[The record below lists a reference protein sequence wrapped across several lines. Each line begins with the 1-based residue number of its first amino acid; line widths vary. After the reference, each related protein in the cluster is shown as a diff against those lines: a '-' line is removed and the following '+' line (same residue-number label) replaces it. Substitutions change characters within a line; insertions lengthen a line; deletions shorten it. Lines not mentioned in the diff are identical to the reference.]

1 MVTGQNCRGQ
11 SNTTLIQPR
20 GSSSAHIRRWHMLAP
35 PGCAPS
41 AANHTQY
48 PQPFTHNIRSQ
59 SHTLIQARGSSSAH
73 IAGMPPRARFGAPPP
88 RAHIRHHIRTPLKDI
103 TATILCQLSSNNN
116 RQQSWPTQSNNA
128 GTCYLNSFRQHVPT
142 ETNHTD
148 MPT

>member
-1 MVTGQNCRGQ
+1 MYWGWSQGKIAEAKATPPS
-11 SNTTLIQPR
+11 SNPGGHPAPIFAD
-20 GSSSAHIRRWHMLAP
+20 GICWRRRVARR
-35 PGCAPS
+35 
-41 AANHTQY
+41 
-48 PQPFTHNIRSQ
+48 PQPITHNIRSQ
-59 SHTLIQARGSSSAH
+59 SHTLIQPRGSSSAH

-88 RAHIRHHIRTPLKDI
+88 RAHIRHHIRTPVKDI
-103 TATILCQLSSNNN
+103 AATIICQLSSNNN